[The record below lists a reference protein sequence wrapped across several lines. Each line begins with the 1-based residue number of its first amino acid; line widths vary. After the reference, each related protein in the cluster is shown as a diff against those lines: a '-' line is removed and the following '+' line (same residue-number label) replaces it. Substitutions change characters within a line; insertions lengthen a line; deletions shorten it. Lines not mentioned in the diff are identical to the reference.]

1 MNAMLK
7 KGGKRLEKGLKSL
20 LFMECFKHR
29 WKFIIQFIQF
39 FGHLLFYQKKT
50 FIIDLL
56 LRYVFEVNCF
66 RIFKQDSQV
75 LLQATLMVA
84 GLSGSVG

>member
-1 MNAMLK
+1 MEIHHSIHSIF
-7 KGGKRLEKGLKSL
+7 RSL
-20 LFMECFKHR
+20 
-29 WKFIIQFIQF
+29 II
-39 FGHLLFYQKKT
+39 LSKKT

>member
-1 MNAMLK
+1 MK
-7 KGGKRLEKGLKSL
+7 KGSNLYYLWNVLNIGGNSS
-20 LFMECFKHR
+20 FNSFNFSVTNY
-29 WKFIIQFIQF
+29 FIK
-39 FGHLLFYQKKT
+39 KKT

>member
-1 MNAMLK
+1 MK
-7 KGGKRLEKGLKSL
+7 KGSNLYYLWNVLNIGGNSS
-20 LFMECFKHR
+20 FNSFNFSVTNY
-29 WKFIIQFIQF
+29 FI
-39 FGHLLFYQKKT
+39 KKT